1 MVVEKKITK
10 TVKKTATVKKTVA
23 KKTTEP
29 KEAVAKK
36 TATKKVAYTG
46 KTLKVKL
53 VKSPIACTPK
63 QRATVRGLGLT
74 KLNKT
79 MTLQDTPCV
88 RGMINKIIHMVE
100 VTL

>member
-1 MVVEKKITK
+1 MAVEKK
-10 TVKKTATVKKTVA
+10 
-23 KKTTEP
+23 KTT
-29 KEAVAKK
+29 
-36 TATKKVAYTG
+36 TKKASTK

-53 VKSPIACTPK
+53 VKSPIACNPK
-63 QRATVRGLGLT
+63 QRATVKGLGLT

-79 MTLQDTPCV
+79 MVLEDTPCV

>member
-1 MVVEKKITK
+1 MVTKKTTK
-10 TVKKTATVKKTVA
+10 KKTA
-23 KKTTEP
+23 
-29 KEAVAKK
+29 
-36 TATKKVAYTG
+36 G

-53 VKSPIACTPK
+53 IRSSIACTPK
-63 QRATVRGLGLT
+63 QKATVKGLGLT

-79 MTLQDTPCV
+79 VTLEDTPCV

>member
-1 MVVEKKITK
+1 MAVEKK
-10 TVKKTATVKKTVA
+10 
-23 KKTTEP
+23 KTT
-29 KEAVAKK
+29 
-36 TATKKVAYTG
+36 TKKASAK

-53 VKSPIACTPK
+53 VKSSIACTPK
-63 QRATVRGLGLT
+63 QRATVKGLGLT

-79 MTLQDTPCV
+79 MVLEDTPCV